1 MLQCSKNRLHW
12 RSHRLDLAHAA
23 AQQHFGDQRMLK
35 TGQLAR
41 TDKAIF
47 DGLMDLDL
55 NTSRGQLRKSAR

>member
-1 MLQCSKNRLHW
+1 
-12 RSHRLDLAHAA
+12 
-23 AQQHFGDQRMLK
+23 MLK